1 MCRVCVMCIHIR
13 YCHGMLLAPLIIC
26 SFKYVYICLYVS
38 CMCNVHIHQIL
49 SRRCPCAPYH
59 LLVQLCL
66 YMFIYVDMIYVS
78 CMCYAYVHQIL
89 SRGSPRAPYH
99 LLVQTF
105 SYNICLY
112 IRTYILLYYRVALA
126 PLITCL
132 FRHFHI
138 CVYGYMYICAYG
150 YMYICVFMYIYI
162 YTRKQR

>member
-1 MCRVCVMCIHIR
+1 MCRVCVMCIYIR

-38 CMCNVHIHQIL
+38 CMCHVHI
-49 SRRCPCAPYH
+49 
-59 LLVQLCL
+59 
-66 YMFIYVDMIYVS
+66 
-78 CMCYAYVHQIL
+78 HQIL

-112 IRTYILLYYRVALA
+112 IRTCILLCYRVALA